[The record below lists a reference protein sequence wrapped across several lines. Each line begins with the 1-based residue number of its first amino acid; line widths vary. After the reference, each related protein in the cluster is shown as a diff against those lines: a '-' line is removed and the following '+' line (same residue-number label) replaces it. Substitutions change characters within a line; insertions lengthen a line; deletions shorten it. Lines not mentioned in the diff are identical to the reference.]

1 MNIITCATLL
11 AVNHP
16 SVAADKRSIL
26 FVYIYLLLSFIVIIY
41 LGPYLQPVL
50 DF

>member
-26 FVYIYLLLSFIVIIY
+26 FIYIIYILLFIVIIN

>member
-16 SVAADKRSIL
+16 SVAADKRSLLIIHL
-26 FVYIYLLLSFIVIIY
+26 YLITYCYYLLLLSI
-41 LGPYLQPVL
+41 
-50 DF
+50 